1 MDTVVSTTNTTA
13 VRNASALAV
22 VIGVLLAAAFGA
34 LPGSMDATFSNCTGW
49 PLSSKLSRESKIGNR

>member
-1 MDTVVSTTNTTA
+1 MVSTTSTTA

-22 VIGVLLAAAFGA
+22 VIGVLLAALGV

-49 PLSSKLSRESKIGNR
+49 PFSSRLSRESKIGNR